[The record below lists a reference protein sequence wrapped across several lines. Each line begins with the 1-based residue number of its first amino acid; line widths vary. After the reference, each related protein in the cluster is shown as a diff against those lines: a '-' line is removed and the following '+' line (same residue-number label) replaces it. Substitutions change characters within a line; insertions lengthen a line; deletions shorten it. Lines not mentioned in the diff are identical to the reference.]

1 MLYPFT
7 HNAVAK
13 LDMLPSEYWH
23 RNCWLGASQLVKRV
37 VDSRD
42 VIGVD
47 RIMWGADYPHHEGTW
62 PHSEIA
68 LRLNFSDVPEAEV
81 RTMTSEVAANLYNF
95 DLPFLQTVADR
106 IGPTV
111 QRIATPVSADEVP
124 RRTMCH
130 TFVEAEHALAAAS
143 A

>member
-1 MLYPFT
+1 
-7 HNAVAK
+7 VAK
-13 LDMLPSEYWH
+13 LDMLPSEYWR

-37 VDSRD
+37 VDARD

-62 PHSEIA
+62 PHSKIA

-81 RTMTSEVAANLYNF
+81 RQMTSENAADLYGF
-95 DLPFLQTVADR
+95 DLPFLQTIADE

-111 QRIATPVSADEVP
+111 EEVATPVSPEEVP
-124 RRTMCH
+124 RSTMCH
-130 TFVEAEHALAAAS
+130 TFVEAEYALQAS
-143 A
+143 SA

>member
-1 MLYPFT
+1 
-7 HNAVAK
+7 
-13 LDMLPSEYWH
+13 MLPSEYWR

-62 PHSEIA
+62 PHSEVA
-68 LRLNFSDVPEAEV
+68 LRLNFSDVPEAEA
-81 RTMTSEVAANLYNF
+81 RQMTSENAAALYGF
-95 DLPFLQTVADR
+95 DLPFLQTIADKV
-106 IGPTV
+106 GPTV
-111 QRIATPVSADEVP
+111 QRIATPVSPEEVP
-124 RRTMCH
+124 RQTMCH
-130 TFVEAEHALAAAS
+130 TFVEAEYALQRSS